1 VPLLRHTAF
10 AQAFHVLAVVAAC
23 GDSAAERPPD
33 AGPRDAAAADAA
45 ALIEAPLLDP
55 EAFVYADLAGDPLAS
70 HQPAEIRCGL
80 TGFYP
85 ERGELE
91 LDTGGCNYLYLE
103 QPAPR
108 AVPAGSALQL
118 VLRHYDLAAPE
129 PAQAHVAILFGDS
142 VEWET
147 TIDLPAPAN
156 AYEVTWRSSE
166 ALELLSPIRVHLHN
180 HGQNTWIVSS
190 LSALLPPGPP

>member
-1 VPLLRHTAF
+1 MAAAAL
-10 AQAFHVLAVVAAC
+10 VAAC
-23 GDSAAERPPD
+23 GDAGAERPAH
-33 AGPRDAAAADAA
+33 AGPRDGAAEAAV
-45 ALIEAPLLDP
+45 LLEVPLLEP
-55 EAFVYADLAGDPLAS
+55 EAFRYADLAGDPLAS

-118 VLRHYDLAAPE
+118 VLRHFDLAAPE

-142 VEWET
+142 VQWET
-147 TIDLPAPAN
+147 TIDVPGAAN
-156 AYEVTWRSSE
+156 AYEVTWHSSE
-166 ALELLSPIRVHLHN
+166 ALEPLSPIRVHLHN
-180 HGQNTWIVSS
+180 HGQNTWILSS
-190 LSALLPPGPP
+190 LSALLPEAP

>member
-1 VPLLRHTAF
+1 LARAL
-10 AQAFHVLAVVAAC
+10 QALALVAAC
-23 GDSAAERPPD
+23 GEGGAERSPD
-33 AGPRDAAAADAA
+33 AGPSDAAAA
-45 ALIEAPLLDP
+45 ALLVEVPLLEP
-55 EAFVYADLAGDPLAS
+55 EAFGYAELARDPLAS

-91 LDTGGCNYLYLE
+91 LDTSECNYLYLE
-103 QPAPR
+103 QPAPH
-108 AVPAGSALQL
+108 AVPAGSELQL

-142 VEWET
+142 VEWEM
-147 TIDLPAPAN
+147 TIDVPGAAN

-166 ALELLSPIRVHLHN
+166 TLELLSPIRVHLHN
-180 HGQNTWIVSS
+180 HGQNTWILSS
-190 LSALLPPGPP
+190 LSALLPEAP